1 METTEFGEL
10 FRRFLDDVVNAAP
23 APESELVGLLKAHF
37 GADPLE
43 LPVVAQSFQMVE
55 HANMQVALEEYIAQP
70 GRTAETLGLA
80 GQQLPPMGLGFP
92 YLLSPSRSVAAVR

>member
-55 HANMQVALEEYIAQP
+55 HANVQVALEEYIAQP
-70 GRTAETLGLA
+70 GRTADMLGLA
-80 GQQLPPMGLGFP
+80 GQTAALDGPGVV
-92 YLLSPSRSVAAVR
+92 RSAVAKPFGGCR